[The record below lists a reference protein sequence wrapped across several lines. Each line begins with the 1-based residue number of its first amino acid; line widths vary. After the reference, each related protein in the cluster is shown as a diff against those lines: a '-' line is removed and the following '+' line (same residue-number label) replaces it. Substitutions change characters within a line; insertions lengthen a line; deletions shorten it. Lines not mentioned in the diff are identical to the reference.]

1 MMLSFTLSSFE
12 WVIDGMNVK
21 HFPTVDEAR
30 EFIQRTNGRGVFS
43 SYKILYAT
51 SKQRSVRAAKQID
64 YTDNVTF
71 QSVDPGQTNNM
82 RDLDD
87 DEFDNAAYESI

>member
-1 MMLSFTLSSFE
+1 MLSFTLSSFE
-12 WVIDGMNVK
+12 WVIDGINVQ

-43 SYKILYAT
+43 SYKIPYAT
-51 SKQRSVRAAKQID
+51 SKQRSVRAAKQTD

-87 DEFDNAAYESI
+87 DEFDDAAYESI